1 MVVAEVEWTD
11 ELVKA
16 VSSQG
21 SALFFVRGDPAPA
34 CLRPKPFPSGA
45 GRLF

>member
-11 ELVKA
+11 ELVEA
-16 VSSQG
+16 VNSQG
-21 SALFFVRGDPAPA
+21 SAIFFVRGDARPP
-34 CLRPKPFPSGA
+34 CLRPKPFPPGA